1 MWQAARSLAAS
12 DMLGHQVLL
21 HPGLVPALVALM
33 RPPHLT
39 ALAGWHARLGPAA
52 GPALNAAAVPVLVT
66 GILHEGILHAHANAL
81 RDVYQVLLH
90 LKVPCLNHR
99 TALVV
104 HSVNSLYLL

>member
-39 ALAGWHARLGPAA
+39 ALAGWHSRLGPAA
-52 GPALNAAAVPVLVT
+52 GSALDAAAVPVLVT
-66 GILHEGILHAHANAL
+66 GVLHEGILHAHANAL
-81 RDVYQVLLH
+81 RDVYQVLPH
-90 LKVPCLNHR
+90 LKVPFLQ
-99 TALVV
+99 
-104 HSVNSLYLL
+104 